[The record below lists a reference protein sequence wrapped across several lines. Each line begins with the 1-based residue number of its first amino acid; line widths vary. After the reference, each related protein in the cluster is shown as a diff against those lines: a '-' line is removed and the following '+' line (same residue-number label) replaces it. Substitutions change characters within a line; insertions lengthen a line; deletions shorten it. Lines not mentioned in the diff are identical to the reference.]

1 MIINSERLHSTPMPH
16 HNMNSSYTYHAQQN
30 KFNGHSIHLPI
41 NHQVHHAAELTSL
54 LFARHTIACERHPN
68 RNEDSIIVDERSGL
82 AAVFDGV
89 GGSAA
94 GQIASQTA
102 IRATYQ
108 GWRRVLEQLQKRRKV
123 YDLID
128 NPGDNFL
135 CSVLEHLVQS
145 ADDLVR
151 TEGAQRAGTDDLAT
165 TVAMAALCREPK
177 TRGYTLFYA
186 HVGDSRVYLQRE
198 DEPIKRLTNDDG
210 LLAKLVENHVVKDE
224 DAHRIDQAMRADQL
238 TDMEFSYFRLRGGIT
253 QALGGP
259 VPPTIHTSE
268 IAVIPGDRIL
278 LCTDGIHDNLTD
290 EEIKDI
296 LRGSPR
302 TSAARLLVERS
313 LQRSRQERSVT
324 VRAKPDDMSAIVM
337 TCRF

>member
-1 MIINSERLHSTPMPH
+1 MPH
-16 HNMNSSYTYHAQQN
+16 HHISHYTNHTQHNNA
-30 KFNGHSIHLPI
+30 NGHSAHLPI
-41 NHQVHHAAELTSL
+41 TYSAYHAIELTPF

-68 RNEDSIIVDERSGL
+68 RNEDSIVFDERSGI

-102 IRATYQ
+102 VRATYQ
-108 GWRRVLEQLQKRRKV
+108 GWRRVLEQLQKKRIV
-123 YDLID
+123 YDLIN

-151 TEGAQRAGTDDLAT
+151 TEGARRAGTDDLAT
-165 TVAMAALCREPK
+165 TVAMVAVCRELK
-177 TRGYTLFYA
+177 TRGYKLFYA

-198 DEPIKRLTNDDG
+198 DEPLKRLTNDDG
-210 LLAKLVENHVVKDE
+210 LLAKLVENHVVKAE

-268 IAVIPGDRIL
+268 VAVIPGDRIL

-290 EEIKDI
+290 EEIEDI
-296 LRGSPR
+296 LRSSPR
-302 TSAARLLVERS
+302 MSTARLLVEHS

>member
-1 MIINSERLHSTPMPH
+1 MPH
-16 HNMNSSYTYHAQQN
+16 HNMSQYTNHTQQN
-30 KFNGHSIHLPI
+30 NHNGHHIHLPVTP
-41 NHQVHHAAELTSL
+41 QAYHAAELTPL
-54 LFARHTIACERHPN
+54 LFARHTIACERHPD
-68 RNEDSIIVDERSGL
+68 RNEDSIVVDERSGL

-102 IRATYQ
+102 VRATHQ
-108 GWRRVLEQLQKRRKV
+108 GWRRVLEQLQKKRKI
-123 YDLID
+123 YDLIA
-128 NPGDNFL
+128 NPGDNYL
-135 CSVLEHLVQS
+135 CSVLEQLVQS

-151 TEGAQRAGTDDLAT
+151 TEGAQRAHTDDLAT

-177 TRGYTLFYA
+177 SHGYTLFYA
-186 HVGDSRVYLQRE
+186 HVGDSRVYLQHE
-198 DEPIKRLTNDDG
+198 NEPLKRLTSDDG
-210 LLAKLVENHVVKDE
+210 LLAKLVENQVVKDE

-259 VPPTIHTSE
+259 VPPTIHTAE
-268 IAVIPGDRIL
+268 VAVVPGDRIL

-290 EEIKDI
+290 EEIADI
-296 LRGSPR
+296 LRSSPR
-302 TSAARLLVERS
+302 TSAARLLVEHS
-313 LQRSRQERSVT
+313 LWRSRQERSVT

>member
-1 MIINSERLHSTPMPH
+1 MPQHNTSE
-16 HNMNSSYTYHAQQN
+16 YTSQTHQNNHIGQHIHTTVRYHA
-30 KFNGHSIHLPI
+30 
-41 NHQVHHAAELTSL
+41 HHAAELTPFI
-54 LFARHTIACERHPN
+54 FARYTIACERHPE

-102 IRATYQ
+102 ARAAHD
-108 GWRRVLEQLQKRRKV
+108 GWRRTLSQLQKGRKR
-123 YDLID
+123 YNLLE
-128 NPGDNFL
+128 NSGDHSL
-135 CSVLEHLVQS
+135 CEVLQSLVQD

-151 TEGAQRAGTDDLAT
+151 TDGAQRAGTDDLAT
-165 TVAMAALCREPK
+165 TVALAVVCREPK

-186 HVGDSRVYLQRE
+186 HVGDSRIYLQRE
-198 DEPIKRLTNDDG
+198 NAPIRRLTNDDG
-210 LLAKLVENHVVKDE
+210 LLAKLVENQVVKDE
-224 DAHRIDQAMRADQL
+224 DAHRIDQTIRVDQL
-238 TDMEFSYFRLRGGIT
+238 SDTEFSYFRLRGGIT

-259 VPPTIHTSE
+259 VPPIIHTDEVS
-268 IAVIPGDRIL
+268 VYPGDRIL

-290 EEIKDI
+290 EEIEDI
-296 LRGSPR
+296 LKNSPR
-302 TSAARLLVERS
+302 TSTGRLLIEHS
-313 LQRSRQERSVT
+313 LRRSRAERSVT

>member
-1 MIINSERLHSTPMPH
+1 MPH
-16 HNMNSSYTYHAQQN
+16 HNMNQYTTHT
-30 KFNGHSIHLPI
+30 FNGHSMHLPVTHSA
-41 NHQVHHAAELTSL
+41 NHAAELTPL
-54 LFARHTIACERHPN
+54 LFARYTIPCERHPT

-102 IRATYQ
+102 VRATYQ
-108 GWRRVLEQLQKRRKV
+108 GWRHVLEQLQKRRKI

-151 TEGAQRAGTDDLAT
+151 TEGAHRAGTDDLAT

-198 DEPIKRLTNDDG
+198 NEPLKRLTNDDG
-210 LLAKLVENHVVKDE
+210 LLAKLVENNVVKDE

-259 VPPTIHTSE
+259 VPPAIHTSE

-290 EEIKDI
+290 EEIEDI

-302 TSAARLLVERS
+302 TSAARLLVEHS
-313 LQRSRQERSVT
+313 LQRSRQERSMT